1 MARVDSA
8 RSARRAVR
16 WKRETP
22 RDEKT
27 RAVNYRGWHMR
38 LVSGQNRRSVVE
50 RSLRTVLQRTSAGS
64 RERTP
69 LFANSLRRC
78 PVFSSQPTR
87 PLFLAGCH
95 PIIIETSPSKPALA
109 IAQRHD
115 EARDQRKKPSAV
127 RSRFSESIP
136 TTRFDIDRP
145 QSPARSRWRSECRRT
160 SVCVSLLA
168 ISRESPQ
175 TRPPIHPIAQTTKLD
190 FPSIGID
197 RLFDISAPG
206 PYLASRAVS
215 QGAKKAVR
223 PCLCPTSPLPSSPI
237 VVFRQRS

>member
-16 WKRETP
+16 CTGAGTCDW
-22 RDEKT
+22 
-27 RAVNYRGWHMR
+27 
-38 LVSGQNRRSVVE
+38 SVVRTDRPWSKE
-50 RSLRTVLQRTSAGS
+50 ACALSCKEPQLAREGGPHFSLTVCAGARSSPPSQPAR
-64 RERTP
+64 
-69 LFANSLRRC
+69 
-78 PVFSSQPTR
+78 FSSLVVTRSSSKLHPQNLPSQSPSATTR
-87 PLFLAGCH
+87 PA
-95 PIIIETSPSKPALA
+95 TS
-109 IAQRHD
+109 
-115 EARDQRKKPSAV
+115 EKKPSAV

-175 TRPPIHPIAQTTKLD
+175 TRPPINPIAQTTKLD

>member
-1 MARVDSA
+1 M
-8 RSARRAVR
+8 RR
-16 WKRETP
+16 
-22 RDEKT
+22 
-27 RAVNYRGWHMR
+27 RGLSITTGAGTCDR
-38 LVSGQNRRSVVE
+38 LVRRHE
-50 RSLRTVLQRTSAGS
+50 ATVRGRKKLAHCPAKNLSWRG
-64 RERTP
+64 RTP
-69 LFANSLRRC
+69 LFANSLRWC
-78 PVFSSQPTR
+78 PVFSSQPTAR
-87 PLFLAGCH
+87 FSSLVVTRSSSKLHSPNQ
-95 PIIIETSPSKPALA
+95 PSQSPSATTRPATS
-109 IAQRHD
+109 
-115 EARDQRKKPSAV
+115 EKKPSAV

-175 TRPPIHPIAQTTKLD
+175 TRPPINPIAQPTKLD

-197 RLFDISAPG
+197 GLFDISAPG

>member
-1 MARVDSA
+1 MRPTGQWSRSDGPWSKEACALSCKEPQLAREGGPHFSLTVCAGA
-8 RSARRAVR
+8 RSS
-16 WKRETP
+16 P
-22 RDEKT
+22 
-27 RAVNYRGWHMR
+27 
-38 LVSGQNRRSVVE
+38 
-50 RSLRTVLQRTSAGS
+50 
-64 RERTP
+64 P
-69 LFANSLRRC
+69 
-78 PVFSSQPTR
+78 SQPPAFPRWLSPDHHRNFTLHNQPSQSPSATTR
-87 PLFLAGCH
+87 PA
-95 PIIIETSPSKPALA
+95 TS
-109 IAQRHD
+109 
-115 EARDQRKKPSAV
+115 EKKPSAV

-136 TTRFDIDRP
+136 TTRFDIDRH

-175 TRPPIHPIAQTTKLD
+175 TRPPINPIAQPTKLD

-197 RLFDISAPG
+197 GLFDISAPG

>member
-1 MARVDSA
+1 MRRRGQSITGAGTCDWSVVRTDGPWSKEGCALSCKEPQLAREGGPHFSLTVCAGA
-8 RSARRAVR
+8 RSSPPSQPAR
-16 WKRETP
+16 
-22 RDEKT
+22 
-27 RAVNYRGWHMR
+27 
-38 LVSGQNRRSVVE
+38 
-50 RSLRTVLQRTSAGS
+50 
-64 RERTP
+64 
-69 LFANSLRRC
+69 
-78 PVFSSQPTR
+78 FSSLVVTRSSSKLHPQNLPSQSPSATTR
-87 PLFLAGCH
+87 PA
-95 PIIIETSPSKPALA
+95 TSG
-109 IAQRHD
+109 
-115 EARDQRKKPSAV
+115 KKPSAV

-175 TRPPIHPIAQTTKLD
+175 TRPPINPIAQTTKLD